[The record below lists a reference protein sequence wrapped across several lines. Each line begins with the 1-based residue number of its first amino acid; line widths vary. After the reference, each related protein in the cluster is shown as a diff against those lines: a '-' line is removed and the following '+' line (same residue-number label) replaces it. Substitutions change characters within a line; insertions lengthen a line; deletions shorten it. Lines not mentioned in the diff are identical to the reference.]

1 MLPAFPRLAFACA
14 AVVGLAGCAQRAEVP
29 SSATTTAPA
38 EPPIDAVA
46 GAAGIGDPY
55 YPDLGNGGYDVE
67 HYDLDLTWDP
77 AAGTLAGIA
86 SIDLVPTE
94 NLSAF
99 NLDLV
104 GFEVEAVSIDGERA
118 EHERVGEREL
128 VVSPA
133 QVLVE
138 GRRALVEVTYAGRPG
153 VDDAGTALFEP
164 GWHVDG
170 REAFVVAEPAG
181 AAAIF
186 PCNDHPSDKATYSF
200 EITAPDDLVV
210 VTNGLA
216 DESVDSG
223 DSKTWIS
230 DAAEPM
236 ASYLVQVGIGDLTLV
251 DSGTGP
257 GGVRIRHA
265 LHRALGEAEE
275 VVADTADLIDVLD
288 DMFGPFPFEAYG
300 VLAVDEP
307 LGVALETQT
316 LTIIGADIAVGGP
329 ETEEILVHELAHQ
342 WFGNAVSPATW
353 KDIWLN
359 EGFAVYATWLWRE
372 STGGPTAADSARSS
386 PRLDEPPPGD
396 PGADELFTLSVY
408 ERGAQT
414 LQALRE
420 QIGDDDFFELLQRW
434 VDEHSGGAAST
445 DDLVALAEEVSG
457 EQLDELFDSWL
468 YDPISPRL

>member
-1 MLPAFPRLAFACA
+1 MLPALPRLACACA
-14 AVVGLAGCAQRAEVP
+14 AVVALVGCAQRAEVP

-46 GAAGIGDPY
+46 GAPGIGDPY
-55 YPDLGNGGYDVE
+55 YPELGNGGYDVE
-67 HYDLDLTWDP
+67 HYGLDLTWDP
-77 AAGTLAGIA
+77 AAGTLGGTA

-118 EHERVGEREL
+118 QHDRVGEREL

-138 GRRALVEVTYAGRPG
+138 DQPVTVEVTYTGRPG
-153 VDDAGTALFEP
+153 VDEDGTALFDP
-164 GWHVDG
+164 GWQVDG

-200 EITAPDDLVV
+200 EITAPADHVV
-210 VTNGLA
+210 VTNGLPV
-216 DESVDSG
+216 ESVDGGAGST
-223 DSKTWIS
+223 TWIS
-230 DAAEPM
+230 EAAEPM
-236 ASYLVQVGIGDLTLV
+236 ASYLVQIGIGDLALV
-251 DSGTGP
+251 DGGTGP
-257 GGVRIRHA
+257 GGVMIRHA

-275 VVADTADLIDVLD
+275 VVADTADVIDVLD

-307 LGVALETQT
+307 LGIALETQT
-316 LTIIGADIAVGGP
+316 LTIIGSDIVSGGSEADEV
-329 ETEEILVHELAHQ
+329 LVHELAHQ
-342 WFGNAVSPATW
+342 WFGNAVSPSTW
-353 KDIWLN
+353 KDVWLN
-359 EGFAVYATWLWRE
+359 EGFATYATWLWRE
-372 STGGPTAADSARSS
+372 RTGGPTAADSARSS
-386 PRLDEPPPGD
+386 PHLDEPPGD

-434 VDEHSGGAAST
+434 VDEHSGRAAST
-445 DDLVALAEEVSG
+445 EDLVALAEEVSG